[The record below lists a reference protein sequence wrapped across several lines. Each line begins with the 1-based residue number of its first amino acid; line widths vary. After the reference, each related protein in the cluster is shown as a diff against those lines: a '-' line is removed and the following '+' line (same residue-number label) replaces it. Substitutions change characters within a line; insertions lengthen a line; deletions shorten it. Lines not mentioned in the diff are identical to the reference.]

1 MSLDFGFTS
10 EQEQLRSV
18 VRAFVARELTRDFLR
33 EIDASGR
40 APHELLPKMAA
51 LGFNGLPV
59 PAEYGGSGG
68 SATDVSVLLE
78 EVGRG
83 SLSIASL
90 LNRALGWGA
99 EALLRFGSEDQKRYF
114 LPRVCAGG
122 MIFAFSHTEA
132 DAGSDAAAIR
142 TRAVADGEHFVIEG
156 TKMFTTGAGEC
167 PCLIVTARTDANA
180 PKHKGLSVFLV
191 DAATPGI
198 VCHKIEKL
206 GMRGAGGLY
215 EVQYHDVRVP
225 RSALLGPVNGGWQVI
240 TSTLERAR
248 IAQSAYCVG
257 AAQKVIDDAVRY
269 ANERSQF
276 GQPIG
281 KFQAISHLL
290 VDLQVRTDAARLLL
304 YRAAAMV
311 DEGVTCVREA
321 SIANLHATETLV
333 AVTSDAMRV
342 WGGYGFTREFDIER
356 TLRDARL
363 FIIGDGSS
371 QIQRNLIARQMG
383 L

>member
-1 MSLDFGFTS
+1 MSLDFGFTPG
-10 EQEQLRSV
+10 QQRLRSA
-18 VRAFVARELTRDFLR
+18 VRAFTGSELTREFLR

-59 PAEYGGSGG
+59 PAEYGGAGG

-78 EVGRG
+78 EVGRA

-99 EALLRFGSEDQKRYF
+99 EAVLRFGTDDQKRYF
-114 LPRVCAGG
+114 LPRVCSGE

-142 TRAVADGEHFVIEG
+142 TRAVADGEEFVIDG
-156 TKMFTTGAGEC
+156 AKMFTTGAGEC
-167 PCLIVTARTDANA
+167 PCLIVTARTD
-180 PKHKGLSVFLV
+180 PSVSKHKGLSVFLV

-198 VCHKIEKL
+198 ACHKIEKL

-215 EVQYHDVRVP
+215 EVQYQDVRVP
-225 RSALLGPVNGGWQVI
+225 RSALLGAENGGWQVI

-248 IAQSAYCVG
+248 IAQAAYCAG
-257 AAQKVIDDAVRY
+257 AAQKAIDDAVSH
-269 ANERSQF
+269 ASGASQAQSVVMRS
-276 GQPIG
+276 
-281 KFQAISHLL
+281 AHARLL
-290 VDLQVRTDAARLLL
+290 AGLQVRTDAARLLL
-304 YRAAAMV
+304 YRAASMV
-311 DEGVTCVREA
+311 DESVACVREA

-333 AVTSDAMRV
+333 AVTSDVMRV
-342 WGGYGFTREFDIER
+342 WGGYGFTREHEIER